1 MDKIITIV
9 KLPGKRTDNGRIHIL
24 LGLCETVTAQAG
36 KGYAPIIYEIKY
48 EEKLLR
54 SEQVKGPQG

>member
-1 MDKIITIV
+1 MDKIIIMG
-9 KLPGKRTDNGRIHIL
+9 KLPGKRADKGRIHSL
-24 LGLCETVTAQAG
+24 LGLCETVTTQAG
-36 KGYAPIIYEIKY
+36 KGHAPIIFEIAY